1 MVLRGDMEHT
11 KGFER
16 VFHRYLIIDAMQDRL
31 DVVLGT
37 LFMSGWCLY
46 FENDM
51 VQVQPTA
58 T

>member
-37 LFMSGWCLY
+37 LFSSWCLY